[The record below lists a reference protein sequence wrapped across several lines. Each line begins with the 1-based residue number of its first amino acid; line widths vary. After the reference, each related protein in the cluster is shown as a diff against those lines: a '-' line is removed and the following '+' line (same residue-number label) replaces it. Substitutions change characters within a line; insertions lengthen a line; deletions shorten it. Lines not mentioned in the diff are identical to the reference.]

1 MLLIRLIYKRHAVG
15 SCLLQFRKE
24 VVIVTNRIF
33 YHKVTGT
40 PVQIVARAQT
50 KPTFQDVICYQELE
64 KPYDHYVMEKRQFFA
79 EYVKDFVELPLKG
92 KVSIEKRQDL
102 PDKQPLISKGE
113 ILQEENPE
121 KAGEDMEDEKLAKLL
136 AFLDAE
142 TYGEKIKILE
152 EIKDELDQHLL
163 NNIAVSLDLSL
174 EDGMDSYER
183 IMSELR
189 LRKKYEL
196 DRGEHL

>member
-1 MLLIRLIYKRHAVG
+1 MPSGYAF
-15 SCLLQFRKE
+15 LQCRKE

-40 PVQIVARAQT
+40 PVQIITRAQT

-92 KVSIEKRQDL
+92 KVPIEKRQDL

-113 ILQEENPE
+113 ILQDEKPEEAP
-121 KAGEDMEDEKLAKLL
+121 EDMEDEKIAGLL
-136 AFLDAE
+136 AFLDAQS
-142 TYGEKIKILE
+142 YREKIKILE
-152 EIKDELDQHLL
+152 EMKDELDQHML

-174 EDGMDSYER
+174 EDGVDGYER